1 MKRRLIIAVA
11 AVPVMWMPAAHA
23 QQQKGEPSLLGDSY
37 VAGNDRA
44 TFVPRASAPGA
55 NFSLT
60 NRIVVEEDGS
70 REVRKGVVGS
80 WPVKGDLSVDV
91 GLFSV
96 TADARKQRQF
106 KASADPMD
114 MSGRRQRVAA
124 VGLSL
129 RF

>member
-1 MKRRLIIAVA
+1 MIAVL

-23 QQQKGEPSLLGDSY
+23 QQPGGEPSLLGDSY
-37 VAGNDRA
+37 V
-44 TFVPRASAPGA
+44 SAEGSGKFAPAAPTAAA
-55 NFSLT
+55 NLSLS
-60 NRIVVEEDGS
+60 NNIVVEQNGS
-70 REVRKGVVGS
+70 RQVRKGMVGS
-80 WPVKGDLSVDV
+80 WPVKGELSIDV

-106 KASADPMD
+106 KASADPLD
-114 MSGRRQRVAA
+114 MRGRRQRVAA